1 MGFFKDFKEDL
12 NETASGFSKNSSS
25 DEEMV
30 NTLRQ
35 SGKVDPELAKLSAQI
50 EVMREAEKGVDQIS
64 EVVQSNSAA
73 SQECSATSE
82 ELSAQAEAMN
92 EIVNQFVLRD

>member
-1 MGFFKDFKEDL
+1 MEI
-12 NETASGFSKNSSS
+12 
-25 DEEMV
+25 
-30 NTLRQ
+30 
-35 SGKVDPELAKLSAQI
+35 LADGRNQL
-50 EVMREAEKGVDQIS
+50 AEKGVDQIS

>member
-1 MGFFKDFKEDL
+1 MLEQADV
-12 NETASGFSKNSSS
+12 AIA
-25 DEEMV
+25 
-30 NTLRQ
+30 RI
-35 SGKVDPELAKLSAQI
+35 A
-50 EVMREAEKGVDQIS
+50 